1 MSVTLRRFSP
11 EFKDELCREVT
22 STSKPIKEVAR
33 AYGVGPETLR
43 NWLHTYREAHS
54 GADSELSVSKRTRV
68 KQLERENQ
76 KLQAETAFLKKLRPT
91 SLGSGGDGQIRV
103 GRLPT

>member
-1 MSVTLRRFSP
+1 MSVTRRRFSQ
-11 EFKDELCREVT
+11 EFNDEFCREVI
-22 STSKPIKEVAR
+22 STSKPIEEVTHV
-33 AYGVGPETLR
+33 YGVGPETLR

-54 GADSELSVSKRTRV
+54 GADSELSVPKRTRV

-91 SLGSGGDGQIRV
+91 SRGSGGDGQIRV
-103 GRLPT
+103 RRLPT